1 MAFSQIILTIFLPF
15 FAILTLQII
24 MIFLALY
31 HKNRKQEITNVFMT
45 KADDDA
51 RKNTFSVI
59 FSTAVLLLLKQQLL
73 VSLLILS
80 LTSLSF
86 FTTLCSKRL

>member
-1 MAFSQIILTIFLPF
+1 
-15 FAILTLQII
+15 

-51 RKNTFSVI
+51 RKNTFLLF
-59 FSTAVLLLLKQQLL
+59 FSAHCCFAAAQTATTGVFTDTLPHF
-73 VSLLILS
+73 
-80 LTSLSF
+80 TF
-86 FTTLCSKRL
+86 FFYYFV